1 MKKVIVPVLV
11 MFLLT
16 PLSIASA
23 STQTPTNSEK
33 RGATLFVSVLPV
45 VAAGI
50 NDQPI
55 TDNIQYFET
64 QTQLLDELIKKN
76 PDQQKVSNLVDELGN
91 MPVQNNRTIIEKFT
105 SSETEIERFKQ
116 AIIDIGQTPE
126 QIPVL
131 YGDAVAQLLK

>member
-1 MKKVIVPVLV
+1 MKKVIVPVLII
-11 MFLLT
+11 FLLT
-16 PLSIASA
+16 SLSTASA